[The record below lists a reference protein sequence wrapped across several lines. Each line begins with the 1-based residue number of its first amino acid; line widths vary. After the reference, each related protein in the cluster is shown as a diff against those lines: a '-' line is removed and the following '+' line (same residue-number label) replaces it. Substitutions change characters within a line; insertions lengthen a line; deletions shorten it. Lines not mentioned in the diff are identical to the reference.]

1 MTEEL
6 GDEITEVLKVIKTTA
21 DAVKAIEDTGTGQFV
36 GRVFGGILEDSLG
49 MVGDAI
55 KFKRI
60 ELYEKHVHK
69 TKENLKNRGIDWERD
84 GLKTVSPKIAI
95 PVFERASLEDD
106 DDLHTLWSNLLAN
119 AMDPNFKGDIKSRH
133 VAILKELEPLD
144 LRVLSTCYTEKMANH
159 ARKCLDKVLFD
170 KIKIVESFGQSEQAV
185 EVSILNLMRL
195 GCVKGGNIITHGL
208 TLGTC
213 LIRCIR
219 EQTALP
225 FQCLG

>member
-1 MTEEL
+1 LAEYSKIAL
-6 GDEITEVLKVIKTTA
+6 VW
-21 DAVKAIEDTGTGQFV
+21 F
-36 GRVFGGILEDSLG
+36 
-49 MVGDAI
+49 GDAI

-95 PVFERASLEDD
+95 PAFERASLEDD
-106 DDLHTLWSNLLAN
+106 DDLHTLCSNLLAN

-159 ARKCLDKVLFD
+159 ERERLDEVLFD

-208 TLGTC
+208 TFGDMPNTVYTGTNRFTISMLGVELC
-213 LIRCIR
+213 RG
-219 EQTALP
+219 AMSK
-225 FQCLG
+225 